1 MEIKSINSVCRFIM
15 YLVGS
20 SIFVIFICSQRDM
33 WYWILGVI
41 IFVSTMSCVTEFEM
55 RDDYDEMSIIQISEL
70 LTRFTN
76 IIIAVILSACI
87 CLYIVLKVFY
97 NADYIYDMEYL
108 NRNEYV
114 STDGIEESLFEDVLK
129 SSVNIKAGYSYFN
142 MLQSAKN
149 SYMTNEFDIQEPEVY
164 MGNNATIKSFVTE
177 QSRLAKYKYSNEV
190 PDLDV
195 LQQSRVIDIII
206 STERL
211 LIASFVILILYIVVG
226 ICILSFCISRYIYLS
241 STIKARMESN
251 KRSVIRHITM

>member
-1 MEIKSINSVCRFIM
+1 MEVKSISSVCRFIM
-15 YLVGS
+15 YLAGS
-20 SIFVIFICSQRDM
+20 SIFVIFICNQRDM

-41 IFVSTMSCVTEFEM
+41 IFVSTMSCVAEFEM

-76 IIIAVILSACI
+76 IIIAVILSTCI

-129 SSVNIKAGYSYFN
+129 SSVSIKAGYSYFN
-142 MLQSAKN
+142 MLQSVKN
-149 SYMTNEFDIQEPEVY
+149 SYMAGEYDIQEPEAY
-164 MGNNATIKSFVTE
+164 MGNNATIKNFVTE
-177 QSRLAKYKYSNEV
+177 QSRLAKYKYSDEV
-190 PDLDV
+190 PDLDIS
-195 LQQSRVIDIII
+195 QQSGVIDTII

-211 LIASFVILILYIVVG
+211 LITGFIIFILYTVVSV
-226 ICILSFCISRYIYLS
+226 CILSFCISRYIYLS
-241 STIKARMESN
+241 SMVKAKMKSN
-251 KRSVIRHITM
+251 KRSVIRHTAV